1 MRLGE
6 RKGLAQVHAVSQ
18 NQAGARTEDS
28 RLGGA
33 LPAGRA
39 HTAGRFP
46 PRLSPAGLCGLVL
59 PQALCPSAGG
69 ETADPRGGLGFP
81 RPPLAAPSEHILP
94 SLQDQGLLIAVTAPR
109 GRGAWASSTRVRFPG
124 QKPQAEPHR
133 TASASSPLPTN
144 HFLPLSWHQQPE
156 ARGSCTAS
164 VSAAPPV
171 PAHCKPSQ
179 PPTHRRGQEST
190 CPGGGAVGW
199 VTEAVGSP
207 TGIS

>member
-6 RKGLAQVHAVSQ
+6 RKGLAQVHTVSQ

-39 HTAGRFP
+39 HTAGFLLSSAQLACVDSSSH
-46 PRLSPAGLCGLVL
+46 RLSAHQPMVKPLTPGAASGSRGPIGRPLGAYTPFPAGPGPV
-59 PQALCPSAGG
+59 
-69 ETADPRGGLGFP
+69 
-81 RPPLAAPSEHILP
+81 
-94 SLQDQGLLIAVTAPR
+94 IAVTAPR

-133 TASASSPLPTN
+133 TASTSSPLPTN

-171 PAHCKPSQ
+171 PARCKPSQ
-179 PPTHRRGQEST
+179 PPTLRRGQEST